1 MAKKATTPLW
11 VWKYPRVRGEEASN
25 SAGTFLPTEIPP
37 RARGRGTHAAR
48 SEGATGNTP
57 ACAGK
62 RHPWRASVRPSQKY
76 PRVRGEEVVMM
87 PDGWPVA
94 EIPPRARGRGDPKG
108 WHPLL
113 YGNTPAC
120 AGKSAL
126 ILDRMPT
133 PRKYPRVR
141 GEEMVF
147 SLFLQKPLEIPPR
160 ARGRAYWTAG
170 KRRVI
175 GNTPAC
181 AGKRPPSRATMRAIR
196 KYPRVR
202 GEEPPMRA

>member
-1 MAKKATTPLW
+1 
-11 VWKYPRVRGEEASN
+11 
-25 SAGTFLPTEIPP
+25 
-37 RARGRGTHAAR
+37 
-48 SEGATGNTP
+48 
-57 ACAGK
+57 
-62 RHPWRASVRPSQKY
+62 
-76 PRVRGEEVVMM
+76 MM

-160 ARGRAYWTAG
+160 ARGRASYARIACWHF
-170 KRRVI
+170 
-175 GNTPAC
+175 GNTSAC
-181 AGKRPPSRATMRAIR
+181 AGKSPQTRPEARSCR

-202 GEEPPMRA
+202 GEEHNAPIQALADLEIPPRARGRVTGMAGRVWDSGNTPACAGKSGVRCTGTT

>member
-1 MAKKATTPLW
+1 
-11 VWKYPRVRGEEASN
+11 
-25 SAGTFLPTEIPP
+25 
-37 RARGRGTHAAR
+37 
-48 SEGATGNTP
+48 
-57 ACAGK
+57 
-62 RHPWRASVRPSQKY
+62 
-76 PRVRGEEVVMM
+76 M

-160 ARGRAYWTAG
+160 ARGRASYARIACWHF
-170 KRRVI
+170 
-175 GNTPAC
+175 GNTSAC
-181 AGKRPPSRATMRAIR
+181 AGKSPQTRPEARSCR

-202 GEEPPMRA
+202 GEECEVECAGHFRLEIPPRARGRDCVCKWPCYCRKYPRVRGEERDPLIAVVQAAEIPPRARGRAQKTGSRIKKNGNTPACAGKSAPD